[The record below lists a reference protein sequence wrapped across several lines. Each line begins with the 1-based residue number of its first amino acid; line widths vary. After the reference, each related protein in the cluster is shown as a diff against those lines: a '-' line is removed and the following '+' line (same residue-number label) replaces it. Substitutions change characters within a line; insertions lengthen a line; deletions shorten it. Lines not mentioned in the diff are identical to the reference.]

1 LNNISKGI
9 FLSRKLA
16 NLMLVLKNLQL
27 LINDGN
33 FKTDS
38 LVQEIQE
45 NVTILVNKFNT
56 SNFFENI
63 LPNCGNSFKFHSFVP
78 QIIQTSC
85 HHANNLLAR
94 SNKRNLFYALD

>member
-1 LNNISKGI
+1 
-9 FLSRKLA
+9 
-16 NLMLVLKNLQL
+16 MLVLKNLQL
-27 LINDGN
+27 LVNDGN

-63 LPNCGNSFKFHSFVP
+63 FQLKYNEFS
-78 QIIQTSC
+78 
-85 HHANNLLAR
+85 
-94 SNKRNLFYALD
+94 